1 MRIAF
6 LGIRSVPGRYGGF
19 DTVATELAPR
29 MVRRGCEITVYC
41 QRRYVDPPR
50 PKTFDG
56 VDLVYLSSLPR
67 RSLEETSHELLSL
80 GHALPRRYDAL
91 YVFGLR
97 ATSLFAPFAL
107 AGGRVFFNTD
117 GHDWKRRK
125 WGPRARRYLQF
136 SERIGVR
143 IAGDR
148 LIADSRA
155 IAAYYGDR
163 YRVHPTFIP
172 YGAPTIDRPDPT
184 TLQRYGLEPGNYL
197 LVLCRLE
204 PENNVDVIIGAYD
217 RVRPSRDLVIV
228 GGANYE
234 SPYVDRLRSVA
245 SERVRFLGPIYDRE
259 VVDALYHYSFAYVH
273 GHEVGGTNPALL
285 HAMGAGSCI
294 LANDV
299 VYNKEVLGDAGLY
312 WSPTAESLSETFS
325 LIEGDPAHAKLL
337 GEQARARA
345 KTEYDWEDIADRY
358 VEYFR
363 ARIGTRRS
371 AGGSSS

>member
-29 MVRRGCEITVYC
+29 MARRGCEITVYC
-41 QRRYVDPPR
+41 QRRYVEPPR

-56 VDLVYLSSLPR
+56 VELIYLSSLPR
-67 RSLEETSHELLSL
+67 RALEETSHELLSL
-80 GHALPRRYDAL
+80 GHALARRYDAL

-97 ATSLFAPFAL
+97 ATALFAPFAL
-107 AGGRVFFNTD
+107 AGGHVFFNTD

-125 WGPRARRYLQF
+125 WGPKARRYLLF
-136 SERIGVR
+136 SERLGVR
-143 IAGDR
+143 IAGDH

-155 IAAYYGDR
+155 IGAYYEER
-163 YRVHPTFIP
+163 YGVHPTYIP
-172 YGAPTIDRPDPT
+172 YGAPTIDKPDPAI
-184 TLQRYGLEPGNYL
+184 LQRFGLEPGRYL

-204 PENNVDVIIGAYD
+204 PENNVDAIIAAFE
-217 RVRPSRDLVIV
+217 RVRPSRDLVVV

-234 SPYVDRLRSVA
+234 NPYVNSLRSTA
-245 SERVRFLGPIYDRE
+245 SQRVHFLGPIYEPD
-259 VVDALYHYSFAYVH
+259 VVNALYYHSFAYVH

-285 HAMGAGSCI
+285 HAMGAGCCI

-299 VYNKEVLGDAGLY
+299 VYNREVLGDAGLY
-312 WSPTAESLSETFS
+312 WSPANDS
-325 LIEGDPAHAKLL
+325 L
-337 GEQARARA
+337 GERLSVLERGPEQATELGRQARARA
-345 KTEYDWEDIADRY
+345 RAEYDWEAIADRY

-363 ARIGTRRS
+363 AQLVS
-371 AGGSSS
+371 GGSRRKST